1 MKCPKNAFLQLNLNI
16 DSMNFIESSHANHG
30 ASKDSINSNKSIES
44 NKKDSKENTKINK
57 TDSINFTESIKE
69 NSKNIESKITNSM
82 KADSKKITESNNKD
96 SIKNLDSTNSIKS
109 KIKNSARLDS
119 INSTESNSEK
129 FHDHCAVVGVFNCD
143 EAALSAYYSLFSM
156 QHRGQEASGISAC
169 DSGKISTIKS
179 QGLVTKV
186 FTQAN
191 LQKLKGRNAI
201 GHNRYGT
208 AGADSMSDC
217 QPIFARYDLGEI
229 SIAHN
234 GNLTN
239 APRIREWLISEG
251 AIFQSSLDT
260 EVIIH
265 LIARSKKGSL
275 KERIIEALN
284 EIEGA
289 FCLVFLSRSKMFV
302 ARDRFGLRPLSLA
315 SVQNKDGS
323 MGYIV
328 ASETCA
334 FDLLGARFV
343 RDIAPG
349 ELLVFES
356 NSPRTQS
363 LRELDSSLCDSTTRL
378 VSALES
384 TQPVKQGAA
393 EVSLVNLTHDARIA
407 NSTNK
412 DSKITSQNILPL
424 KIPKPCVFE
433 YIYFARPDSVV
444 FNKSVYAVRKN
455 LGRQLAMEHKI
466 SADLVMPVPDSGL
479 AAAIGYAQE
488 SGIDFELGLIRNHYV
503 GRTFIEPTQELR
515 ELKVRLKLN
524 PIHEVINNKR
534 VIVIDDSLVR
544 GTTSKAIVKL
554 LKHAGA
560 REVFL
565 LISAPPTISPCFYG
579 VDTPSKSE
587 LISANMSLDSV
598 REFVNADYL
607 GFLSLEGLRLAV
619 DKDNYD
625 YCQACFDGKY
635 LHDVDGV

>member
-1 MKCPKNAFLQLNLNI
+1 MKPTKYAFLQLNSQL
-16 DSMNFIESSHANHG
+16 
-30 ASKDSINSNKSIES
+30 
-44 NKKDSKENTKINK
+44 DSKLEADNFSQP
-57 TDSINFTESIKE
+57 DSK
-69 NSKNIESKITNSM
+69 IESKP
-82 KADSKKITESNNKD
+82 
-96 SIKNLDSTNSIKS
+96 
-109 KIKNSARLDS
+109 
-119 INSTESNSEK
+119 SEK
-129 FHDHCAVVGVFNCD
+129 FKDECAVVGVFNCD
-143 EAALSAYYSLFSM
+143 DAALSAYYSLFSM

-169 DSGKISTIKS
+169 DNGKISTIKS

-186 FTQAN
+186 FTQSN

-217 QPIFARYDLGEI
+217 QPIFARYDLGQI
-229 SIAHN
+229 SVVHN

-239 APRIREWLISEG
+239 ALEIRQKLIDEG

-265 LIARSKKGSL
+265 LIARSKKTSL
-275 KERIIEALN
+275 TERIIEALN
-284 EIEGA
+284 EVQGA
-289 FCLVFLSRSKMFV
+289 FCLVFLSRSKMFAV
-302 ARDRFGLRPLSLA
+302 RDRFGLRPLSLA
-315 SVQNKDGS
+315 TLQNKDGTL
-323 MGYIV
+323 GYIV

-334 FDLLGARFV
+334 FDLLGAKFV

-349 ELLVFES
+349 ELLIFER

-363 LRELDSSLCDSTTRL
+363 LRELDSRCVDERLSSISL
-378 VSALES
+378 LES
-384 TQPVKQGAA
+384 SQPA
-393 EVSLVNLTHDARIA
+393 NLAHDARIA
-407 NSTNK
+407 NHKQDSKEVIESKTNMTKNTESNNK
-412 DSKITSQNILPL
+412 DSIESKLQDSNNLSPTHHPIKNNPTNITSKSIFPTQSH
-424 KIPKPCVFE
+424 KPCVFE

-455 LGRQLAMEHKI
+455 LGKQLAIEHRLD
-466 SADLVMPVPDSGL
+466 ADLVMPVPDSGL
-479 AAAIGYAQE
+479 AAAIGYAQK

-524 PIHEVINNKR
+524 PIREIIQGKR

-554 LKHAGA
+554 LKDAGA

-579 VDTPSKSE
+579 VDTPSKAE
-587 LISANMSLDSV
+587 LISANMDIESV
-598 REFVNADYL
+598 RKFVNADYL
-607 GFLSLEGLRLAV
+607 GYLSLQGLKTAI
-619 DKDNYD
+619 DKDNYE

-635 LHDVDGV
+635 LHDIPLDSMLSREKKCNGM